1 MHAGFS
7 MYSSDDVLVS
17 ISWEIVP
24 WVCIASDIL
33 SGWGHTISL
42 VKLGQNIEPQINCIN
57 SFLVCLSPKKHRGK
71 T

>member
-33 SGWGHTISL
+33 SGWVILYHSSSW
-42 VKLGQNIEPQINCIN
+42 VKI
-57 SFLVCLSPKKHRGK
+57 LSHKLIA
-71 T
+71 